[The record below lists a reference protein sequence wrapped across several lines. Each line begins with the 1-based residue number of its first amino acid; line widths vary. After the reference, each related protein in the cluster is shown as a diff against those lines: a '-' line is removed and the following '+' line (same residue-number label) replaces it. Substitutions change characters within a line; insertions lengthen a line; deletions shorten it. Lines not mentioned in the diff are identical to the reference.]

1 MPTRNYGPA
10 TTLGAQRDRIW
21 RVTIDHVNP
30 SSGVNIVPM
39 LTAHEERAVRVRLE
53 EPTVEHPE
61 PAEVSIG
68 RTRDFTLTF
77 TPGAEFELRNP
88 LTDELLGTIG
98 TDDQLYALLYSKLRK
113 AQTDLDAAEQ
123 Q

>member
-1 MPTRNYGPA
+1 MTTRNYGPA

-21 RVTIDHVNP
+21 RVTIDHANP
-30 SSGVNIVPM
+30 SSGVGVTPT

-53 EPTVEHPE
+53 EPTPEHPE

-77 TPGAEFELRNP
+77 TPGAEFELRNIQ
-88 LTDELLGTIG
+88 TDELIGGVG
-98 TDDQLYALLYSKLRK
+98 TDEQLYALLYAKIRK
-113 AQTDLDAAEQ
+113 AQNDLDAAEQ